1 MKRQTKSRLSLV
13 RAVPL
18 GVFLKFLTGLTAISL
33 PAGTQAQVDIP
44 TQVGVDIVFPRDDT
58 YSPADP
64 FPVVFALSG
73 ATAAWTYGFDF
84 AWRTRRADGCTGQ
97 CGVVWSGELSV
108 REGLFGGVSFGAEDA
123 YFLTTSTRGV
133 AAEDYDGGY
142 TLEWEFGLA
151 RNCSTSPTGA
161 VQSTGGVVSASGI
174 AQFRIQRDANAL
186 SDAVSAQLRENC
198 PLAGGV
204 VGIQED
210 LDGCPQLGGDVTPD
224 PCALDVPDDVVNYV
238 VSALAASP
246 ASSPV
251 ASPPSSTI
259 DTSSTLVPMPASTT
273 TTTTDSTSSTLNTT
287 PTSETTA
294 SPTSSVSSTCTS
306 GETETTSTTVTSSSS
321 DCPASFT
328 ETSSMTTTTSR
339 PTDSKTSSSYS
350 APSSTKSPTVNAA
363 PVLSAVVGFSEPVT
377 YLFILFWGLWLI

>member
-1 MKRQTKSRLSLV
+1 MKRTTRRLSLA
-13 RAVPL
+13 RATPL
-18 GVFLKFLTGLTAISL
+18 GAFLKSLTGLTAMSL
-33 PAGTQAQVDIP
+33 PTGAQAQVEIP
-44 TQVGVDIVFPRDDT
+44 TQVGVDIVFPRDNT
-58 YSPADP
+58 YAPADP

-73 ATAAWTYGFDF
+73 ASAAWTYGFDF

-123 YFLTTSTRGV
+123 YFLTTSARGM

-161 VQSTGGVVSASGI
+161 VQSTGGVVSASGT
-174 AQFRIQRDANAL
+174 ARFRLQRDANAL
-186 SDAVSAQLRENC
+186 SDAVSVQLRENC

-210 LDGCPQLGGDVTPD
+210 LDGCPRLGGDVMPD

-246 ASSPV
+246 ASPPV
-251 ASPPSSTI
+251 ASPPSSTMP
-259 DTSSTLVPMPASTT
+259 VPASTT
-273 TTTTDSTSSTLNTT
+273 TTTTTTDLTSSTLTT
-287 PTSETTA
+287 TSTSGTTA
-294 SPTSSVSSTCTS
+294 SPASSESSTCTS
-306 GETETTSTTVTSSSS
+306 GETETTSTTVTPSSSPS
-321 DCPASFT
+321 DCPVSST
-328 ETSSMTTTTSR
+328 ETSSMTTTTSL
-339 PTDSKTSSSYS
+339 PTDSRTSSSYS

-377 YLFILFWGLWLI
+377 YFLILLWGLWLI